1 MTDSFKKEKSKM
13 WLIECFIAGFIEKI
27 LILFKNVYNV
37 FYKIINF
44 ILSFNDK
51 NKIDKILSSKEKK
64 EFNLIDEI
72 DNFTTKDIFEFD
84 NEQQQILYRNL
95 LLKYKNTNFVLLCS
109 PCKRLENTDT
119 LKTATDL
126 QIFYAKFG
134 FVRTNELLPT
144 MIYKAI

>member
-1 MTDSFKKEKSKM
+1 M

-27 LILFKNVYNV
+27 LILFKNVYNL

-72 DNFTTKDIFEFD
+72 NNFTTKDIFEFD

-95 LLKYKNTNFVLLCS
+95 LLKYKNTPMKLISLYVD
-109 PCKRLENTDT
+109 K
-119 LKTATDL
+119 
-126 QIFYAKFG
+126 IFLWDESKL
-134 FVRTNELLPT
+134 NELL
-144 MIYKAI
+144 ILIGKENR

>member
-1 MTDSFKKEKSKM
+1 M

-27 LILFKNVYNV
+27 LILFKNVYNL
-37 FYKIINF
+37 FYKIINS

-72 DNFTTKDIFEFD
+72 DNFVTKDIFEFD

-95 LLKYKNTNFVLLCS
+95 LLKYKNTPIKLISLYVD
-109 PCKRLENTDT
+109 K
-119 LKTATDL
+119 
-126 QIFYAKFG
+126 IFLWDESKL
-134 FVRTNELLPT
+134 NELL
-144 MIYKAI
+144 ILIGKENR

>member
-1 MTDSFKKEKSKM
+1 M

-27 LILFKNVYNV
+27 LILFKNIYNI

-72 DNFTTKDIFEFD
+72 NNFTIKDIFEFD

-95 LLKYKNTNFVLLCS
+95 LLKYKNTPIKLISLYVDKIFLWDESKLNEWVILIG
-109 PCKRLENTDT
+109 KEN
-119 LKTATDL
+119 
-126 QIFYAKFG
+126 
-134 FVRTNELLPT
+134 R
-144 MIYKAI
+144 

>member
-1 MTDSFKKEKSKM
+1 M

-27 LILFKNVYNV
+27 LILFKNVYNI

-51 NKIDKILSSKEKK
+51 NKIDKILSSKENK

-72 DNFTTKDIFEFD
+72 NNFTTKDIFEFD

-95 LLKYKNTNFVLLCS
+95 FLKYKNTPMKLISLYVDKVFLWDESKL
-109 PCKRLENTDT
+109 
-119 LKTATDL
+119 
-126 QIFYAKFG
+126 
-134 FVRTNELLPT
+134 NELL
-144 MIYKAI
+144 ILIGKENR

>member
-1 MTDSFKKEKSKM
+1 M

-27 LILFKNVYNV
+27 LILFKNIYNI

-72 DNFTTKDIFEFD
+72 NNFTTKDIFEFD

-95 LLKYKNTNFVLLCS
+95 LLKYKNTPIKLISLYVD
-109 PCKRLENTDT
+109 K
-119 LKTATDL
+119 
-126 QIFYAKFG
+126 IFLWDESKL
-134 FVRTNELLPT
+134 NELL
-144 MIYKAI
+144 ILIGKENR

>member
-1 MTDSFKKEKSKM
+1 M

-37 FYKIINF
+37 FYKIINS

-51 NKIDKILSSKEKK
+51 NKIDKILNSKEKK

-72 DNFTTKDIFEFD
+72 DNFVTKDIFEFD

-95 LLKYKNTNFVLLCS
+95 LLKYKNTPMKLISLYVDKVFLWDESKL
-109 PCKRLENTDT
+109 
-119 LKTATDL
+119 
-126 QIFYAKFG
+126 
-134 FVRTNELLPT
+134 NELL
-144 MIYKAI
+144 ILIGKENR

>member
-1 MTDSFKKEKSKM
+1 M

-51 NKIDKILSSKEKK
+51 NKIDKILNSKENK

-72 DNFTTKDIFEFD
+72 NNFTTKDIFEFD

-95 LLKYKNTNFVLLCS
+95 LLKYKNTPMKLISLYVD
-109 PCKRLENTDT
+109 K
-119 LKTATDL
+119 
-126 QIFYAKFG
+126 IFLWDESKL
-134 FVRTNELLPT
+134 NELL
-144 MIYKAI
+144 ILIGKENR

>member
-1 MTDSFKKEKSKM
+1 M

-27 LILFKNVYNV
+27 LILFKNVYNI

-72 DNFTTKDIFEFD
+72 DNFVTKDIFEFD

-95 LLKYKNTNFVLLCS
+95 LLKYKNTPIKLISLYVD
-109 PCKRLENTDT
+109 K
-119 LKTATDL
+119 
-126 QIFYAKFG
+126 IFLWDESKL
-134 FVRTNELLPT
+134 NELL
-144 MIYKAI
+144 ILIGKENR

>member
-1 MTDSFKKEKSKM
+1 M

-27 LILFKNVYNV
+27 LILFKNVYNI

-72 DNFTTKDIFEFD
+72 NNFTIKDIFEFD

-95 LLKYKNTNFVLLCS
+95 LLKYKNTPIKLISLYVD
-109 PCKRLENTDT
+109 K
-119 LKTATDL
+119 
-126 QIFYAKFG
+126 IFLWDESKL
-134 FVRTNELLPT
+134 NELL
-144 MIYKAI
+144 ILIGKENR

>member
-1 MTDSFKKEKSKM
+1 M

-27 LILFKNVYNV
+27 LILFKNVYNL
-37 FYKIINF
+37 FYKIINS

-51 NKIDKILSSKEKK
+51 NKIDKILNSKEKK

-95 LLKYKNTNFVLLCS
+95 LLKYRNTPIKLISLYVD
-109 PCKRLENTDT
+109 K
-119 LKTATDL
+119 
-126 QIFYAKFG
+126 IFLWDESKL
-134 FVRTNELLPT
+134 NELL
-144 MIYKAI
+144 ILIGKENR

>member
-1 MTDSFKKEKSKM
+1 M

-51 NKIDKILSSKEKK
+51 NKIDKILNSKENK

-72 DNFTTKDIFEFD
+72 NNFTTKDIFKFD

-95 LLKYKNTNFVLLCS
+95 LLKYKNTPIKLISLYVDKVFLWDESKL
-109 PCKRLENTDT
+109 
-119 LKTATDL
+119 
-126 QIFYAKFG
+126 
-134 FVRTNELLPT
+134 NELL
-144 MIYKAI
+144 ILIGKENR

>member
-1 MTDSFKKEKSKM
+1 M

-27 LILFKNVYNV
+27 LILFKNVYNI
-37 FYKIINF
+37 FYKIINL

-72 DNFTTKDIFEFD
+72 NNFTTKDIFEFD

-95 LLKYKNTNFVLLCS
+95 LLKYKNTPMKLISLYVDKVFLWDESKL
-109 PCKRLENTDT
+109 
-119 LKTATDL
+119 
-126 QIFYAKFG
+126 
-134 FVRTNELLPT
+134 NELL
-144 MIYKAI
+144 ILIGKENR

>member
-1 MTDSFKKEKSKM
+1 M

-27 LILFKNVYNV
+27 LILFKNIYNI

-44 ILSFNDK
+44 ILSFNNK

-72 DNFTTKDIFEFD
+72 NNFTIKDIFEFD

-95 LLKYKNTNFVLLCS
+95 LLKYKNTPIKLISLYVD
-109 PCKRLENTDT
+109 K
-119 LKTATDL
+119 
-126 QIFYAKFG
+126 IFLWDESKL
-134 FVRTNELLPT
+134 NELL
-144 MIYKAI
+144 ILIGKENR

>member
-1 MTDSFKKEKSKM
+1 M

-27 LILFKNVYNV
+27 LILFKNVYNL

-95 LLKYKNTNFVLLCS
+95 LLKYKNTPMKLISLYVD
-109 PCKRLENTDT
+109 K
-119 LKTATDL
+119 
-126 QIFYAKFG
+126 IFLWDESKL
-134 FVRTNELLPT
+134 NELL
-144 MIYKAI
+144 ILIRKENR

>member
-1 MTDSFKKEKSKM
+1 M

-27 LILFKNVYNV
+27 LILFKNVYNL
-37 FYKIINF
+37 FYKMINF

-84 NEQQQILYRNL
+84 NEQQQILYKNL
-95 LLKYKNTNFVLLCS
+95 LLKYKNTPIKLISLYVD
-109 PCKRLENTDT
+109 K
-119 LKTATDL
+119 
-126 QIFYAKFG
+126 IFLWDESKL
-134 FVRTNELLPT
+134 NELL
-144 MIYKAI
+144 ILIGKENR

>member
-1 MTDSFKKEKSKM
+1 M

-27 LILFKNVYNV
+27 LILFKNIYNI

-95 LLKYKNTNFVLLCS
+95 LLKYKNTPMKLISLYVD
-109 PCKRLENTDT
+109 K
-119 LKTATDL
+119 
-126 QIFYAKFG
+126 IFLWDESKL
-134 FVRTNELLPT
+134 NELL
-144 MIYKAI
+144 ILIGKENR

>member
-1 MTDSFKKEKSKM
+1 M

-27 LILFKNVYNV
+27 LILFKNIYNI

-51 NKIDKILSSKEKK
+51 NKIDKILSSKENK

-72 DNFTTKDIFEFD
+72 NNFTIKDIFEFD

-95 LLKYKNTNFVLLCS
+95 LLKYKNAPIKLISLYVD
-109 PCKRLENTDT
+109 K
-119 LKTATDL
+119 
-126 QIFYAKFG
+126 IFLWDESKL
-134 FVRTNELLPT
+134 NELL
-144 MIYKAI
+144 ILIGKENR

>member
-1 MTDSFKKEKSKM
+1 M

-37 FYKIINF
+37 FYKIINS

-51 NKIDKILSSKEKK
+51 NKIDKILNSKEKK

-72 DNFTTKDIFEFD
+72 DNFVTKNIFEFD

-95 LLKYKNTNFVLLCS
+95 LLKYKNTPMKLISLYVDKVFLWDESKL
-109 PCKRLENTDT
+109 
-119 LKTATDL
+119 
-126 QIFYAKFG
+126 
-134 FVRTNELLPT
+134 NELL
-144 MIYKAI
+144 ILIGKENR

>member
-1 MTDSFKKEKSKM
+1 M

-27 LILFKNVYNV
+27 LILFKNVYNI

-84 NEQQQILYRNL
+84 NKQQQILYRNL
-95 LLKYKNTNFVLLCS
+95 LLKYKNTPIKLISLYVD
-109 PCKRLENTDT
+109 K
-119 LKTATDL
+119 
-126 QIFYAKFG
+126 IFLWDESKL
-134 FVRTNELLPT
+134 NELL
-144 MIYKAI
+144 ILIGKENR

>member
-1 MTDSFKKEKSKM
+1 M

-27 LILFKNVYNV
+27 LILFKNIYNI

-72 DNFTTKDIFEFD
+72 NNFTTKDIFEFD
-84 NEQQQILYRNL
+84 NEQQQILYRRL
-95 LLKYKNTNFVLLCS
+95 LLQYKNTPIKLISLYVDKAFLWDESKL
-109 PCKRLENTDT
+109 
-119 LKTATDL
+119 
-126 QIFYAKFG
+126 
-134 FVRTNELLPT
+134 NELLVL
-144 MIYKAI
+144 IGKENR

>member
-1 MTDSFKKEKSKM
+1 M

-27 LILFKNVYNV
+27 LILFKNVYNL
-37 FYKIINF
+37 FYKIINS

-95 LLKYKNTNFVLLCS
+95 LLKYKNTPIKLISLYVD
-109 PCKRLENTDT
+109 K
-119 LKTATDL
+119 
-126 QIFYAKFG
+126 IFLWDESKL
-134 FVRTNELLPT
+134 NELL
-144 MIYKAI
+144 ILIGKENR

>member
-1 MTDSFKKEKSKM
+1 M

-51 NKIDKILSSKEKK
+51 NKIDKILNSKENK

-72 DNFTTKDIFEFD
+72 NNFTIKDIFEFD

-95 LLKYKNTNFVLLCS
+95 LLKYKNTPIKLISLYVD
-109 PCKRLENTDT
+109 K
-119 LKTATDL
+119 
-126 QIFYAKFG
+126 IFLWDESKL
-134 FVRTNELLPT
+134 NELL
-144 MIYKAI
+144 ILIGKENR